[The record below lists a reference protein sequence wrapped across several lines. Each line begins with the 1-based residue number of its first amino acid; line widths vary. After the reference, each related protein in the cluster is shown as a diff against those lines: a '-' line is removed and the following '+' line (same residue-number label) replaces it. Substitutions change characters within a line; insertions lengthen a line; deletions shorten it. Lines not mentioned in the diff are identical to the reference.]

1 MGFWIFMIIMDLLFP
16 LVMVLIGKIF
26 VNNPPKEING
36 VYGYRTYRSMKN
48 KDTWEFAHHYFGKLW
63 ITMGWIILF
72 PSVIVML
79 FVIGKDKDVIGDVG
93 SLICILQLVFLIY
106 PIFPTERA
114 LKRNFDEYG
123 NKKY

>member
-1 MGFWIFMIIMDLLFP
+1 MGFWIFMVIMDLLFP
-16 LVMVLIGKIF
+16 LIMVLLGKVF
-26 VNNPPKEING
+26 VKNPPKEING

-72 PSVIVML
+72 PSAIAML
-79 FVIGKDKDVIGDVG
+79 FVIGKNKDVIGNVS
-93 SLICILQLVFLIY
+93 SLIYILQIVFLIY

-114 LKRNFDEYG
+114 LKRNFDEDG